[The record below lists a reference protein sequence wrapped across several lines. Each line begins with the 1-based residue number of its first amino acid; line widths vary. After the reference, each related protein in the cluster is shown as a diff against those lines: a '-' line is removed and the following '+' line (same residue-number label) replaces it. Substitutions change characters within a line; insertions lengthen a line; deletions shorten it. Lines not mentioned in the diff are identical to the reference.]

1 MTTDTPRTDT
11 PRTDTPRTNA
21 CHELWKLTP
30 FASALLEHDGETCN
44 EIFCADADEAECL
57 VDLLNSQERTIKKLA
72 SRIDRINNDN
82 FNLANT
88 LSKAE
93 ADVERLKAIN
103 ADMRNFLARAIHN
116 EGFNEEKALKFIYQ

>member
-1 MTTDTPRTDT
+1 MNPTTDTPRTD
-11 PRTDTPRTNA
+11 A
-21 CHELWKLTP
+21 VWKLTP

-82 FNLANT
+82 FYLANT
-88 LSKAE
+88 LSKASAE
-93 ADVERLKAIN
+93 VERLK
-103 ADMRNFLARAIHN
+103 
-116 EGFNEEKALKFIYQ
+116 EKVAERDQLLKAAASRIRRH

>member
-1 MTTDTPRTDT
+1 MTTTDTPHTD
-11 PRTDTPRTNA
+11 A
-21 CHELWKLTP
+21 VWKLTP

-82 FNLANT
+82 FYLANT
-88 LSKAE
+88 LSKANAE
-93 ADVERLKAIN
+93 VERLKAN
-103 ADMRNFLARAIHN
+103 LRRAVEIA
-116 EGFNEEKALKFIYQ
+116 EGFREILQLDKDSRLGKELNAIKATLNPTDK